1 MNIRTCFI
9 LILGAIFSLQLSAQE
24 PSHPQKT
31 TVRLE
36 PPFKVDSVFRLTEIS
51 KMTHLSGVK
60 HLSRKPEE
68 KRNAYL
74 KQLAREVVLNCGPEW
89 YREYGEWEVTGPFVY
104 EMPSAD
110 LARHGRKH
118 YYYYKV
124 TSQYDRNVE
133 TLNWD
138 FASQVKIW
146 EDDGQPEGV
155 TFGTGMGRGFT
166 RLSYKEYLDS
176 TDITKRTGFPYYPWP
191 DAMIWPTS
199 IISSHLSQDETF
211 PILKDLA
218 GRTAA
223 RVEQM
228 SGKGVLDSIF
238 TKPLLTMTGFMRILT
253 RPVYTMDSVTFMNF
267 TVDKDLSQC
276 MKRDETRLGC
286 ILCYK
291 DMVLSYAL
299 YERTGA
305 SEWTYLPDTEKG
317 GWSSPELRVG
327 KGVVGSFL
335 DDVVLSHDELFFFV
349 WPEVVYQTFQGVNP
363 PETQLVFH
371 YTEAMPYAT
380 FRYLL
385 RYVRA
390 DGTIRE
396 EQVHRSSLAED
407 IRIQKMFVEHPGV
420 MIFE

>member
-1 MNIRTCFI
+1 MKIKTCLI
-9 LILGAIFSLQLSAQE
+9 LILGVILSLQLSAQE
-24 PSHPQKT
+24 SATPLRT

-51 KMTHLSGVK
+51 KMTHLRKMK
-60 HLSRKPEE
+60 HLARKPED

-118 YYYYKV
+118 YYYYRV
-124 TSQYDRNVE
+124 TFRYDKNVE
-133 TLNWD
+133 METSSWVD
-138 FASQVKIW
+138 IW

-155 TFGTGMGRGFT
+155 IFSGYGMGFT
-166 RLSYKEYLDS
+166 KRSYKEYLES
-176 TDITKRTGFPYYPWP
+176 TDITKRTGFLYNPWP
-191 DAMIWPTS
+191 DVILWPTS
-199 IISSHLSQDETF
+199 VITSRLSQDETF
-211 PILKDLA
+211 PITKDLA

-228 SGKGVLDSIF
+228 SGKGVLDPVF
-238 TKPLLTMTGFMRILT
+238 TKPLLTMTGSMYLLT

-291 DMVLSYAL
+291 DMVLSYGL
-299 YERTGA
+299 YERTGD
-305 SEWTYLPDTEKG
+305 SDWTYLSDTEKG
-317 GWSSPELRVG
+317 GWSSPKMRVG

-335 DDVVLSHDELFFFV
+335 DDVALAHDDIFFFV

-363 PETQLVFH
+363 PETQLVFP
-371 YTEAMPYAT
+371 YTEEMPYTT

-385 RYVRA
+385 QSVRP
-390 DGTIRE
+390 DGSVQA
-396 EQVHRSSLAED
+396 EQVHRSSLAEN
-407 IRIQKMFVEHPGV
+407 IRIEKMFVEHPGV
-420 MIFE
+420 MILE